1 MLKAISIPI
10 DLRSLLLLDT
20 SFHLITKLERIGKN
34 KEEEWIT
41 LLSWAICGPFFCFPY
56 TSRKQCYEVSWHMIT
71 SFPCFCLSISPVG
84 PHSNPLWGHWV
95 LWKVCSH
102 ISGLTYFFI
111 FFFCVGHKWD
121 QLYWVSGLKSHR
133 LNQRLGVKS
142 TEGLTSG
149 FQDGSLTRLLAG
161 SLNLSLASGRSSQFL
176 TVNLTHIAVWG
187 SWQLTSHQANDLKQ
201 KEKAVAAV
209 YLTT

>member
-1 MLKAISIPI
+1 MLKATSILI
-10 DLRSLLLLDT
+10 DLRGLLLLDT

-34 KEEEWIT
+34 KEGEWIA
-41 LLSWAICGPFFCFPY
+41 LLSVAICDPFFCFPY
-56 TSRKQCYEVSWHMIT
+56 TPRKQCYEVSWHMIT
-71 SFPCFCLSISPVG
+71 RFPCFCLSISPVG
-84 PHSNPLWGHWV
+84 PHSNILWGHWV

-102 ISGLTYFFI
+102 ISGLTYFLS
-111 FFFCVGHKWD
+111 FFFCGS
-121 QLYWVSGLKSHR
+121 QMRSARLSIGLKSHR

-142 TEGLTSG
+142 TEGLTSS

-176 TVNLTHIAVWG
+176 TVNLIHIAVWG
-187 SWQLTSHQANDLKQ
+187 LWQLTSHQANDPKQ

-209 YLTT
+209 HLTT